1 MDKSK
6 RGVAS
11 LNKFYCARG
20 VKFDLSKA
28 QCPHLRHL
36 DPYVPGRQMNEPGWM
51 KLNTNENPYPPS
63 PKVAEVLSGLVERLP
78 KYPDPSAGVFC
89 RAVAR
94 LHQIPAEWVVAGNG
108 SDELLGLLARSFTGP
123 GRPLGAMV
131 PSYSLYPVLAGIQN
145 APFLE
150 VPYGDSF
157 DLDPEAIERCGA
169 PAFFL
174 TSPNAPSGTGY
185 GNALI
190 RRLAE
195 RFDGLLV
202 VDEAYADFA
211 EESAISLV
219 GDFPNLCV
227 TRSLS
232 KSYGLAGLRLGYL
245 VGHPDLI
252 RIIHSVRD
260 AYNVDLF
267 AQEIGAAVLG
277 DRDYFASTRGKILRS
292 REALSDGLETLGWHV
307 YPSAANFVLAEP
319 RREDGSAGPEVARDC
334 FFWLESHKILVRYF
348 DNHALTRSRLR
359 ISVGS
364 EDQVKQLLSAIKQ
377 WQQNEPVN

>member
-1 MDKSK
+1 
-6 RGVAS
+6 
-11 LNKFYCARG
+11 
-20 VKFDLSKA
+20 
-28 QCPHLRHL
+28 
-36 DPYVPGRQMNEPGWM
+36 MNEAGWL

-63 PKVAEVLSGLVERLP
+63 PKVSEVLSGLVERLP

-94 LHQIPAEWVVAGNG
+94 LHQIADDWVVAGNG
-108 SDELLGLLARSFTGP
+108 SDELLGLLARCFTGP
-123 GRPLGAMV
+123 QRPLGAMV

-145 APFLE
+145 APF
-150 VPYGDSF
+150 VGMPYQASF
-157 DLDPEAIERCGA
+157 DLDPEAIEGCKA
-169 PAFFL
+169 PVFFL
-174 TSPNAPSGTGY
+174 TSPNAPSGRGY

-195 RFDGLLV
+195 SFEGLVV

-211 EESAISLV
+211 EESAIPLV
-219 GDFPNLCV
+219 RDFPNLCV

-245 VGHPDLI
+245 IAHPDLI

-267 AQEIGAAVLG
+267 AQEIGAAVLE
-277 DRDYFASTRGKILRS
+277 DRDYFESTRAKILQS
-292 REALSDGLETLGWHV
+292 REALSRGLESLGWKV
-307 YPSAANFVLAEP
+307 YPSSANFVLAEP
-319 RREDGSAGPEVARDC
+319 RREDGSTGPAVARDC
-334 FFWLESHKILVRYF
+334 FFWLESRKILVRYF
-348 DNHALTRSRLR
+348 DNHALTHSRLR

-364 EDQVKQLLSAIKQ
+364 EDQVSQFLRAIKQ
-377 WQQNEPVN
+377 WQKNGPVS